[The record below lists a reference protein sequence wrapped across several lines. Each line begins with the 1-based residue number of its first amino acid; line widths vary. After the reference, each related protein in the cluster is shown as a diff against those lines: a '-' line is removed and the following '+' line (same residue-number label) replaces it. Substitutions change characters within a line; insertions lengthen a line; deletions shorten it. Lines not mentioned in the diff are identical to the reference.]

1 MGDFGRDHP
10 AFHALLV
17 LGEALFLPGF
27 DGFGHAPVMQ
37 GAARCTTQLRSGT
50 TAEWV
55 FRPETLEITQA
66 RVMWQQAQHT
76 GALLLWYRDYQKI
89 GAYYIPGHVTLQ
101 DRQIN
106 ITTQAVLK
114 QVDINVPL
122 AADVFDFPA
131 PPERQSRI
139 APVGSDL
146 RDGGQRLSSQP

>member
-1 MGDFGRDHP
+1 
-10 AFHALLV
+10 
-17 LGEALFLPGF
+17 
-27 DGFGHAPVMQ
+27 
-37 GAARCTTQLRSGT
+37 
-50 TAEWV
+50 
-55 FRPETLEITQA
+55 
-66 RVMWQQAQHT
+66 MWQQAQHT

-146 RDGGQRLSSQP
+146 RDRRQHLSSQP